1 MQGLPGVVLLLVL
14 VLALLLVL
22 VLALL
27 LVPVLLVGLWSGQ
40 LLRVNNNSNMVSL
53 CVVIGLLFVPTGR
66 RAYLEQ
72 HRKLCKQ

>member
-1 MQGLPGVVLLLVL
+1 MQGLPGVVLLVL
-14 VLALLLVL
+14 VLELLLVL

-72 HRKLCKQ
+72 HIKLCKQ

>member
-1 MQGLPGVVLLLVL
+1 VPLVQGLPGVVLLVL
-14 VLALLLVL
+14 VLGLLLVL

-40 LLRVNNNSNMVSL
+40 LLRVNNNMVSL

-72 HRKLCKQ
+72 HIKLCKQ